1 MDRFGA
7 HARILFWSV
16 VLQPD
21 RRLGIDDAYVHDP
34 RNQHHCYRIQRRQFV
49 CQEFRSG
56 RDANGAGGRSQRR
69 PRDFR
74 KNGWAQ
80 DYVQFDLLGLI
91 TVAFANVKF
100 QIDSTEGGDQ
110 WQVTACSTAGVSGS
124 GPCTANASTP
134 VGSDG
139 TLNLEPIEPERNEP
153 LPGYRRDQGGRA
165 ARRTSGF
172 RPIITV
178 LRSLIVRTTASRH
191 ARSCRRLLCQT
202 VGNAKGK
209 IEATILEGRGL
220 FNMRVAI
227 VSDIHGN
234 RRAFDAVLSDLRLVS
249 PDMIV
254 HGGDLSAGGT
264 RPAEII
270 DQIRQLG
277 WPGVRGNTDEMLW
290 DPQRLTEYAAAQP
303 KLAPILSRVAETI
316 PPTRAILGEERLRWL
331 ATLPPE
337 HVHESF
343 TLVHASPKD
352 LWGAPAPNASDEELR
367 TTYASLAAQVV
378 VYGHIHCPYIRK
390 LRGRT
395 VVNTGSVSQ
404 SYDGDRRASYLVI
417 EGESLTIR
425 RVEYDVEAE
434 ANELLNCGLP
444 HAGWLSRILLAGK
457 YCPPD

>member
-1 MDRFGA
+1 
-7 HARILFWSV
+7 
-16 VLQPD
+16 
-21 RRLGIDDAYVHDP
+21 
-34 RNQHHCYRIQRRQFV
+34 
-49 CQEFRSG
+49 
-56 RDANGAGGRSQRR
+56 
-69 PRDFR
+69 
-74 KNGWAQ
+74 
-80 DYVQFDLLGLI
+80 
-91 TVAFANVKF
+91 
-100 QIDSTEGGDQ
+100 
-110 WQVTACSTAGVSGS
+110 
-124 GPCTANASTP
+124 
-134 VGSDG
+134 
-139 TLNLEPIEPERNEP
+139 
-153 LPGYRRDQGGRA
+153 
-165 ARRTSGF
+165 
-172 RPIITV
+172 
-178 LRSLIVRTTASRH
+178 
-191 ARSCRRLLCQT
+191 
-202 VGNAKGK
+202 
-209 IEATILEGRGL
+209 
-220 FNMRVAI
+220 MRVAI

-234 RRAFDAVLSDLRLVS
+234 RRAFDAVLSELRLVS

-390 LRGRT
+390 LRGTT